1 MSSTTVAKG
10 ILAGAYSFIGG
21 ALLPICP
28 PAGVAMIA
36 GGAAFGVSAV
46 EDISNSQ
53 KNNITN
59 EILNIIP

>member
-21 ALLPICP
+21 FLLPICP

-36 GGAAFGVSAV
+36 GGTALGVSAV

>member
-1 MSSTTVAKG
+1 MSSTTVSKE
-10 ILAGAYSFIGG
+10 IIVGAYSFIGG
-21 ALLPICP
+21 FLLPICP
-28 PAGVAMIA
+28 PAGIAMIA
-36 GGAAFGVSAV
+36 RARALTESAV